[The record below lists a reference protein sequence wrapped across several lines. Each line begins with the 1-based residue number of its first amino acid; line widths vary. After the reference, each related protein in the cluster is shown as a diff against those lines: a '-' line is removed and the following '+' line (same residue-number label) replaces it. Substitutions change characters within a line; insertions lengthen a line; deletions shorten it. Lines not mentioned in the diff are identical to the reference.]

1 MLSRGDVLS
10 SVMCSILPN
19 PFPTE
24 TEGET
29 PFLSS
34 NNILNGLNFNIFFT
48 QDINEFL
55 KLTNTETTG
64 SPGFPSFVVGIYS
77 E

>member
-19 PFPTE
+19 PFPTK

-29 PFLSS
+29 PCLSS
-34 NNILNGLNFNIFFT
+34 SNILNCLYVNKFVT
-48 QDINEFL
+48 QDVNELL

-64 SPGFPSFVVGIYS
+64 SPGFPSFVLGM
-77 E
+77 